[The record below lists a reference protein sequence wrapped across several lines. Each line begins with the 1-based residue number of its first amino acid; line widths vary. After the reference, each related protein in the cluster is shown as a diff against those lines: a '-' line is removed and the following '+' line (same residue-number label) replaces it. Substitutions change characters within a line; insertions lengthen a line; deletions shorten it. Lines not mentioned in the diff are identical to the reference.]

1 MVVKYGPYG
10 KFLACP
16 GFPECRNT
24 KPHFEKVEIT
34 IPNVRRRSC
43 LKENEK
49 RKKILRMSENNPE
62 CEFMS
67 WQKPSTVKCEKC
79 GSYMIEKGK
88 KLVCSSKECG
98 FVCSMPEDAKEKE
111 TSGESVSK

>member
-1 MVVKYGPYG
+1 MWKKHGRQIRTIR

-24 KPHFEKVEIT
+24 KPHLKSRN
-34 IPNVRRRSC
+34 PMSNVWRRSR

-49 RKKILRMSENNPE
+49 GRKYYGCENNPE

-67 WQKPSTVKCEKC
+67 WQKPSTVNVRNAEA
-79 GSYMIEKGK
+79 I
-88 KLVCSSKECG
+88 
-98 FVCSMPEDAKEKE
+98 
-111 TSGESVSK
+111 

>member
-1 MVVKYGPYG
+1 MCGGEVV
-10 KFLACP
+10 
-16 GFPECRNT
+16 
-24 KPHFEKVEIT
+24 
-34 IPNVRRRSC
+34 
-43 LKENEK
+43 LKK
-49 RKKILRMSENNPE
+49 RKKEENITDVKIIRK